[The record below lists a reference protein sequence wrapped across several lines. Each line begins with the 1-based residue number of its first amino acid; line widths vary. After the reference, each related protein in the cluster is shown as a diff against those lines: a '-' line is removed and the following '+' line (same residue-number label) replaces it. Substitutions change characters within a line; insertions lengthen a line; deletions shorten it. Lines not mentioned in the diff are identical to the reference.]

1 LFVPRNYT
9 TTLADSVPIMKSC
22 QHLKAHFD
30 WLADGGISHN
40 IKENLPEELEHLEMY
55 IRLLIFCEV
64 SPNIMI

>member
-1 LFVPRNYT
+1 LFLPRNYT

-55 IRLLIFCEV
+55 IR
-64 SPNIMI
+64 